1 MGHAGAALAETG
13 TEATEGYKMA
23 DCTFVA
29 TSGKNPENMHFQEQG
44 DGGAN

>member
-13 TEATEGYKMA
+13 TEAMEGYKMA
-23 DCTFVA
+23 GCTFAA
-29 TSGKNPENMHFQEQG
+29 TPGKSRDNVHFQEQG